1 MISFILVL
9 LAVFILNGFVNSTIV
24 PQSLTASR
32 STSVIHLFQNNLNFT
47 DDANHESF
55 LLVQRNIA
63 TKIQDV
69 CSAFMEK
76 PVTVKEAQRESNDLT
91 RLIEYQIYSNRI
103 SVSQSID
110 LLDGVMR
117 LNEKSKV
124 LQISKGKTYSQDGF
138 VLCTQSDKHTTT
150 TSSVATTSNM
160 INVTTT
166 QTQNTFTGYRNKK
179 SFRFFGIPYSDN
191 PARWRY
197 AKVNTKTK
205 SYFNATSFGTMC
217 PQSGSSVND
226 ENCLFLNIWTNYI
239 PSSADSGKNLKP
251 VLFWIHGGAFTGG
264 SGSDPT
270 FDGGNLV
277 SRGDVVLVTIN
288 YRLAN
293 LGFLNVPG
301 TNITGNYGLADQIVA
316 LQWLQ
321 KNINAFGGDPKR
333 ITIWGQSAGA
343 GSVRALLGSPESRNF
358 FDAAIIGSN
367 LGGYDYGTTYSQYYT
382 AKESYDVAGKA
393 IVTAAGCNDKGG
405 SAVNQCLERISA
417 YDFQNTLPNKQP
429 ANGNSARFIIVDG
442 KYITETKLD
451 VTDPKKVTNIPTL
464 WGNVAEDAAA
474 FLQFSASGTSR
485 TTAINSVLYG
495 NQSAYAKEALKDHE
509 LFPLGSSLSQN
520 ASLNAFNLS
529 AQIATD
535 VIFRCVDQATV
546 TSALRHKSFSAAWY
560 YQFEKT
566 YQPGGYDPNAPV
578 CDAPKTTKKPNGD
591 PSLPY
596 LRCHSGDLL
605 FEFGNYAN
613 GAVMFRD
620 ENDLPFT
627 ALIMDYWTAFVRNHD
642 PNPSLQYLITRG
654 YSSTADTIK
663 KTGRWIESQ
672 SQSTNVRF
680 LDAFPRQ
687 SFNDLRPK
695 QCDIEGIPSRFILLS
710 QMNIFKK
717 EKN

>member
-1 MISFILVL
+1 
-9 LAVFILNGFVNSTIV
+9 
-24 PQSLTASR
+24 
-32 STSVIHLFQNNLNFT
+32 
-47 DDANHESF
+47 
-55 LLVQRNIA
+55 
-63 TKIQDV
+63 
-69 CSAFMEK
+69 MERL
-76 PVTVKEAQRESNDLT
+76 VTVEEAQKDVSDLT
-91 RLIEYQIYSNRI
+91 RLIKYQIYSGHI
-103 SVSQSID
+103 SATSHSIQ
-110 LLDGVMR
+110 LSDGEVI
-117 LNEKSKV
+117 LTHNSGV
-124 LQISKGKTYSQDGF
+124 LQVNRTKPSAQHRL
-138 VLCTQSDKHTTT
+138 VLCTQSDKQVTTT
-150 TSSVATTSNM
+150 DSVATTTNM
-160 INVTTT
+160 LNVTIP
-166 QTQNTFTGYRNKK
+166 QSQNIYTGYRNKK
-179 SFRFFGIPYSDN
+179 SFRFFGIPYSN
-191 PARWRY
+191 TPARWTH

-217 PQSGSSVND
+217 PQSGSSIND

-239 PSSADSGKNLKP
+239 PSSSETGKNLKP

-277 SRGDVVLVTIN
+277 SRGDVILVTIN

-316 LQWLQ
+316 LQWVQ
-321 KNINAFGGDPKR
+321 KNINAFGGDPER

-343 GSVRALLGSPESRNF
+343 GSVRALLGSPESKDLF
-358 FDAAIIGSN
+358 GAAIIGSN

-393 IVTAAGCNDKGG
+393 IVTAAGCNGKGG
-405 SAVNQCLERISA
+405 SAVSQCLERISA
-417 YDFQNTLPNKQP
+417 YDFQNTLPNEQP

-442 KYITETKLD
+442 KYITETKLE
-451 VTDPKKVTNIPTL
+451 VTDPKKVTSIPTL

-474 FLQFSASGTSR
+474 FLQFSASGTNR

-495 NQSAYAKEALKDHE
+495 NQSTYAKEALKDQE

-535 VIFRCVDQATV
+535 VIFRCLDQETV
-546 TSALRHKSFSAAWY
+546 TSALKHKSFSAAWY
-560 YQFEKT
+560 YQFERT
-566 YQPGGYDPNAPV
+566 YQPSGYDPNAPV
-578 CDAPKTTKKPNGD
+578 CDAPRTSKKPNGD

-642 PNPSLQYLITRG
+642 PNPSLKYLTTRG
-654 YSSTADTIK
+654 YNSTANTII

-672 SQSTNVRF
+672 SHSTNVRF
-680 LDAFPRQ
+680 LDALPQQ
-687 SFNDLRPK
+687 SFKDIRSK
-695 QCDIEGIPSRFILLS
+695 QCDIEGIPSKFILLS
-710 QMNIFKK
+710 QMN
-717 EKN
+717 